1 MKKVIL
7 MENWLNK
14 NIPGYDLLSDE
25 EKESIKHFSML
36 WSFFENYILDTIA
49 NANRIQQKMTEWEND
64 GRLNINKFLDHKNYF
79 VQRYTENSALNHRFQ
94 HLHLRNNDN
103 PQLVQD
109 VLLGNVTDT
118 PSIITAIL
126 IIVLRYRNT
135 FFHGLKWEYGFQE
148 QLQNFNQA
156 NSLLTKIIELE

>member
-14 NIPGYDLLSDE
+14 NIPGYDLLSAE

-36 WSFFENYILDTIA
+36 WSFFENYVLDTMA

-64 GRLNINKFLDHKNYF
+64 GRLDINNFLDHKNYF
-79 VQRYTENSALNHRFQ
+79 VHRYTENSALNHRFQ

-126 IIVLRYRNT
+126 IIVLRYRNN

-156 NSLLTKIIELE
+156 NFLLTKIIELE

>member
-1 MKKVIL
+1 
-7 MENWLNK
+7 MENWLNE
-14 NIPGYDLLSDE
+14 NIPGYDSLSAE

-36 WSFFENYILDTIA
+36 WSFFENYVLDTNA
-49 NANRIQQKMTEWEND
+49 NANRIQQKMTKWEND
-64 GRLNINKFLDHKNYF
+64 GHLDINNFLGHKNYF
-79 VQRYTENSALNHRFQ
+79 VQRYTENGALNHRFQ

-118 PSIITAIL
+118 PSILTAML
-126 IIVLRYRNT
+126 TIVLRYRNN
-135 FFHGLKWEYGFQE
+135 FFHGLKWENGFQE

-156 NSLLTKIIELE
+156 NSLLAKIIKLE